1 MNLVSI
7 FLRSIAGP
15 TTCCQDTQGTVS
27 ASLEL
32 TVAEGLLHS
41 LRVSHSLKLVKLP
54 EDGHYAVSFNVNFTS
69 SAKPWRQGDF
79 NGIFVKADSNLDGC
93 IISL

>member
-32 TVAEGLLHS
+32 TILLHT
-41 LRVSHSLKLVKLP
+41 LPASHSLKLVKLP
-54 EDGHYAVSFNVNFTS
+54 EDGHYAVSFSVNFTS
-69 SAKPWRQGDF
+69 FAKPWRQGDF
-79 NGIFVKADSNLDGC
+79 NGIFVKVDSNLDGC